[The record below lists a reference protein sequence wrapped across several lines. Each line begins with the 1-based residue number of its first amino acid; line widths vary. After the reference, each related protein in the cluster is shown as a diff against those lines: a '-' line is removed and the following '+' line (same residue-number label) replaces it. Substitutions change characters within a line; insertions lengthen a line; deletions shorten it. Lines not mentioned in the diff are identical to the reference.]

1 VDVLRYRADIT
12 GLRALA
18 VVPVVIFHGKAE
30 WLPGGFLGVDIFFV
44 ISGFLI
50 TSILV
55 REMEDKSFSLLGFYR
70 RRVVRILPALLAMVV
85 LVCAAGCLVLLPG
98 ELSALAESAAAA
110 AGFVSN
116 LYFWR
121 ESAYFAGAVMG
132 RPLLHTWSL
141 GVEEQFYIL
150 YPLLLLAARRL
161 FPGRLK
167 LLVTSATAVSLAASL
182 TISLDHPMPAFYLL
196 PTRAWEL
203 GLGAMVALGAFP
215 RLGTGPPAR
224 LLPLA
229 AIAAMLLAF
238 VLAGEEHSMRWAVL
252 PASATAVLI
261 ACGAQG
267 PTGRLLALA
276 PFTAIGLISY
286 SVYLWHWPLIAFYR
300 IGGDVDLDAA
310 EMVGLG
316 LASLVLGWISYAM
329 VERPFLRR
337 CRSAPAWPVVALGL
351 LASLL
356 VAAAALVLA
365 RAAPLIRSIPA
376 EAARFAAFSDYR
388 NSLEFRAQ
396 RRCTFLPEAAPGERC
411 PPLDPRRRNLLLLG
425 DSHARHVVQALQERF
440 RSHNVVPA
448 SVTGCRPVLGGGGA
462 RRCARHLEI
471 ALEQVIPSGR
481 VSAVILAARWTE
493 DDVERLEATIS
504 AIRSH
509 GVRVTVLGPVV
520 EYEGDMPQLLARAS
534 LRRDRSW
541 VDRARRLSRESL
553 DRRMEAAV
561 RRAGAQY
568 YSMYR
573 QECPPGRLCRLLT
586 AGGMPMHFDY
596 GHLTVPASIELLQ
609 GLGRL

>member
-1 VDVLRYRADIT
+1 MLRHRADIT

-18 VVPVVIFHGKAE
+18 VLPVVIFHGKAE
-30 WLPGGFLGVDIFFV
+30 SLPGGFLGVDIFFV

-50 TSILV
+50 TSILT
-55 REMEDKSFSLLGFYR
+55 REMEQESFSLLRFYQ

-85 LVCAAGCLVLLPG
+85 LVCAAGCLVLLPR
-98 ELSALAESAAAA
+98 ELSSLAHSAAAA

-116 LYFWR
+116 VYFWR
-121 ESAYFAGAVMG
+121 ESAYFAGAVLG

-150 YPLLLLAARRL
+150 YPLLLLTARRL

-167 LLVTSATAVSLAASL
+167 LLVTLATAASL
-182 TISLDHPMPAFYLL
+182 GACLTIALDHPMPAFYLL

-215 RLGTGPPAR
+215 RLRSTRLAR
-224 LLPLA
+224 LLPVA
-229 AIAAMLLAF
+229 AIASMLLAF

-252 PASATAVLI
+252 PAAATAVLI
-261 ACGAQG
+261 AYGEKG
-267 PTGRLLALA
+267 PTGRLLALP

-286 SVYLWHWPLIAFYR
+286 SVYLWHWPLIVVCR
-300 IGGDVDLDAA
+300 IGGDAELDAA
-310 EMVGLG
+310 ETVGLVI
-316 LASLVLGWISYAM
+316 ASLALGWISYAS

-337 CRSAPAWPVVALGL
+337 FRSGPARPVVALGL
-351 LASLL
+351 LASAF

-365 RAAPLIRSIPA
+365 GAAPLIRPTPPA
-376 EAARFAAFSDYR
+376 AARFAAFSDYHE
-388 NSLEFRAQ
+388 SLAFQSQ
-396 RRCTFLPEAAPGERC
+396 RRCTFLADAAPAERC
-411 PPLDPRRRNLLLLG
+411 PPLDPRRRNVLLLG
-425 DSHARHVVQALQERF
+425 DSHARHVTRALQERF

-448 SVTGCRPVLGGGGA
+448 SVTGCRPVLGAGGA
-462 RRCARHLEI
+462 RRCARLLQV
-471 ALEQVIPSGR
+471 ALEQVIPSGS

-493 DDVERLEATIS
+493 DDVDRLEGTIR
-504 AIRSH
+504 AIQGQ

-534 LRRDRSW
+534 LRRDRGW
-541 VDRARRLSRESL
+541 VDRARRLSRERL

-561 RRAGAQY
+561 RRTGAQY

-573 QECPPGRLCRLLT
+573 QECPPGRPCRLLT
-586 AGGMPMHFDY
+586 AGGVPMHFDY

-609 GLGRL
+609 GLERL